1 MKQHLLLGTAGH
13 IDHGKTALV
22 KALTGVETD
31 RLPDEKRRQITID
44 LGFAPLELP
53 NYQIGIVDVPGHE
66 RFVRNMLAGAT
77 GVDLALLV
85 VAADDSI
92 KPQTREHLEIL
103 EYLNLEAGVI
113 AITKCD
119 LAEPDWIDLVEAEIR
134 ELVEG
139 TRLESAPIVRVSAHT
154 GQGIDQLREEIS
166 LAASRVM
173 EVRTSATETPFRMAI
188 DRAFTISGHGTV
200 VTGSVASGQVSVG
213 DELELQPQGVRVRI
227 RGLQS
232 HDTAVQ
238 EIERGQRAAVNLSGI
253 HYDEIAR
260 GQSLSKAGALRPS
273 RVLSVSL
280 RVSEQLSRPVKN
292 RTRIR
297 LHVGTSETLGTLSLL
312 GQAAIE
318 PGEESFAQVFLSE
331 EVAVAWGQPFVV
343 RAVSPLE
350 TLGGGRILDVAA
362 TKIRQLTDSTTEQL
376 SSLGANEPKQR
387 AAAAAFFAGCR
398 PWQPAD
404 LFVLAGVE
412 KPDQV
417 VDQLIEEQLLR
428 RLTLD
433 KGKVHLLH
441 SKVFCDLCD
450 RIEKFLGVEHKR
462 TPLNA
467 SVERSRLIKYSQD
480 ASANLWEA
488 CLAALEEE
496 GRIVFRT
503 RGLALANWSPEL
515 SQREHDLLGRIVEAY
530 REAKIQPP
538 EASQLA
544 ERFGERQEIVESLSP
559 VALEQ
564 GLLVRI
570 SGDMLLHRDADQQ
583 ARELL
588 VESMVDGQQLSL
600 SEIREL
606 LSTSRKFAVPYCE
619 YLDTEGF
626 TRREGNLRTL
636 VNCEN

>member
-1 MKQHLLLGTAGH
+1 MKQHLLLATAGH

-53 NYQIGIVDVPGHE
+53 RYQIGIVDVPGHE

-85 VAADDSI
+85 VAADDSV

-103 EYLNLEAGVI
+103 EYLNLASGVI

-119 LAEPDWIDLVEAEIR
+119 LAEADWIDLVEAEIR
-134 ELVEG
+134 ELVVG
-139 TRLESAPIVRVSAHT
+139 TRLELAPIVRVSAQT
-154 GQGIDQLREEIS
+154 GQGVEQLCDVLA
-166 LAASRVM
+166 LAADRAIERQTSTA
-173 EVRTSATETPFRMAI
+173 EVPFRMAI

-200 VTGSVASGQVSVG
+200 VTGSVASGQVCVG

-238 EIERGQRAAVNLSGI
+238 EVGRGQRAAINLSGI
-253 HYDEIAR
+253 HYDEITR
-260 GQSLSKAGALRPS
+260 GQCLAQSGALRPS
-273 RVLSVSL
+273 RILSVSL
-280 RVSEQLSRPVKN
+280 RASEQISRPIKH
-292 RTRIR
+292 RTRVR

-312 GQAAIE
+312 GRGAVE
-318 PGEESFAQVFLSE
+318 PGEESFAQLFLSE
-331 EVAVAWGQPFVV
+331 DVAVAWGQPYVI

-362 TKIRQLTDSTTEQL
+362 TKIRRLTDTISDQL
-376 SSLGANEPKQR
+376 SSLESNDPLQR
-387 AAAAAFFAGCR
+387 AAAGAFFADCR
-398 PWQPAD
+398 EWQPAD

-412 KPDQV
+412 EPQRV
-417 VDQLIEEQLLR
+417 VGQLIEEKVLR

-433 KGKVHLLH
+433 KGKSHFLH
-441 SKVFCDLCD
+441 SEVFRGLGE
-450 RIEKFLGVEHKR
+450 RIEKFLGQEHRR
-462 TPLNA
+462 TPLKA
-467 SVERSRLIKYSQD
+467 TVERSRLKKYSRGVSED
-480 ASANLWEA
+480 LWNA
-488 CLAALEEE
+488 CLAAMQEA
-496 GRIVFRT
+496 GRIVAPS

-515 SQREHDLLGRIVEAY
+515 SQREQDLLAQIVEAH
-530 REAKIQPP
+530 RVAKIQPP
-538 EASQLA
+538 SAEQMAKDFDERLEIIASL
-544 ERFGERQEIVESLSP
+544 LP
-559 VALEQ
+559 VAIEQ

-570 SGDMLLHRDADQQ
+570 NGEMLLHRDAEQQ
-583 ARELL
+583 ARDLL
-588 VESMVDGQQLSL
+588 VERMRDGLQLSL

-606 LSTSRKFAVPYCE
+606 LGTSRKFAVPYCE
-619 YLDTEGF
+619 YLDAVGF
-626 TRREGNLRTL
+626 TQRVGNQRIL
-636 VNCEN
+636 VKR